1 VKKMHQSCEN
11 LRFSLTPLKLP
22 KLNHKFKS
30 VFFSFFWWGGGG
42 ENFHNLAR
50 KERKMQKVQIVYF
63 LGGKDTPKSPH
74 YEGKK

>member
-1 VKKMHQSCEN
+1 MHQSCEN

-42 ENFHNLAR
+42 REFSQPGQKR
-50 KERKMQKVQIVYF
+50 KEDAKGTNCYF